1 MMQIKE
7 ISRFCTILLLTWL
20 LTTVSAIA
28 KDGKENN
35 DGNNKFA
42 NQELLNSLFDKLYNL
57 EKNKK
62 GKINIV
68 HIGDSHIQADIFTN
82 TIRQA
87 LQDKFGNGGWGFT
100 FPYRLI
106 GTNGP
111 SAVSYVS
118 SAVWQSQR
126 NIYPVADVGVG
137 LSGIALFTGTEDFVV
152 QLSSDERYKFNTLKI
167 IYPTEAPQYKVCI
180 SSSPVITTPSS
191 TVVTGGGTT
200 SSSVKYV
207 YHKVKSGESLSTI
220 ARKYRV
226 SVAQIKNANGLR
238 SNMIHAGKSLKIPSK
253 SAKVSSVQA
262 KKKKTSVASKSKVSS
277 IKLNNDVD
285 FASLEEKPYHS
296 IFKADS
302 LFDHIAVLP
311 NGKNPTYN
319 LNGFVI
325 ENDKPG
331 VIYHT
336 IGVNGAKLSD
346 YIKYPLFF
354 KQLPI
359 LKPDMVILSFGTNES
374 FGKLSTTEYLFQ
386 LKEFV
391 DNVRRMCGQDITILV
406 MTPPPSLF
414 RRSRNNTYV
423 EDYSSA
429 LVNLTNYP
437 VWDLYTRMG
446 GLSAIR
452 AKGENSSL
460 IGRDNVHYTVKGYQI
475 QGEMFANDFINAY
488 SNFKK
493 KRTIGD
499 TFKSTK

>member
-1 MMQIKE
+1 MMQMYK
-7 ISRFCTILLLTWL
+7 ISKLCIILMLTCLLPVVQAT
-20 LTTVSAIA
+20 A
-28 KDGKENN
+28 KDGKDSN

-42 NQELLNSLFDKLYNL
+42 NQELLNSLFNKLYNL
-57 EKNKK
+57 EKSKK

-87 LQDKFGNGGWGFT
+87 LQDQFGNGGWGFT

-137 LSGIALFTGTEDFVV
+137 LSGIALFTGTEDFVI
-152 QLSSDERYKFNTLKI
+152 QLSSDDKYKFNTLKVV
-167 IYPTEAPQYKVCI
+167 YPTEVPQYKVCI
-180 SSSPVITTPSS
+180 SSSPAIVMPSS
-191 TVVTGGGTT
+191 TIVIGASGASNPST
-200 SSSVKYV
+200 YM

-226 SVAQIKNANGLR
+226 TVAQIKNANGLKT
-238 SNMIHAGKSLKIPSK
+238 NMIHAGKSLKIPNKSGKIASSK
-253 SAKVSSVQA
+253 SQS
-262 KKKKTSVASKSKVSS
+262 TTTASKSKVSS
-277 IKLNNDVD
+277 IKLSDDMDSVT
-285 FASLEEKPYHS
+285 LEEKPYYS
-296 IFKADS
+296 VFRSDS
-302 LFDHIAVLP
+302 LFDRIAILP

-325 ENDKPG
+325 ENNKPG
-331 VIYHT
+331 IIYHT

-359 LKPDMVILSFGTNES
+359 LQPDMVILSFGTNES

-386 LKEFV
+386 LKEFI
-391 DNVRRMCGQDITILV
+391 DNVRKMCGQDITILV